1 MFFGISWLGG
11 VGFRVRGFLAAAL
24 AGGGGAGAEACRR
37 CAPVPLSEP
46 VVGRTLNSF
55 GGLSPVHGRPFFAK
69 HSIHVD
75 QLVEIAPV
83 HSDLIAARAA
93 VPDGFCWLVPQSDKR
108 TKQCLGDIGLDQPR
122 SDLSCHHVMLA

>member
-1 MFFGISWLGG
+1 MAGYSPVLRMGPL
-11 VGFRVRGFLAAAL
+11 VRGQMR
-24 AGGGGAGAEACRR
+24 AGRELGARF
-37 CAPVPLSEP
+37 V
-46 VVGRTLNSF
+46 
-55 GGLSPVHGRPFFAK
+55 PVHGRPFFAK